1 MDVSNK
7 PHAPAVL
14 RSTKELLVAT

>member
-7 PHAPAVL
+7 PHALAVL
-14 RSTKELLVAT
+14 RSTKELQVAT